1 MRILLSLSFIFLIT
15 SCHEKK
21 SKYVLDEKSEMAQL
35 MLDMHASLDE
45 VQLKIKNGENLGDY
59 PKEFDKVI
67 DAEMTDES
75 MRSES
80 WESFAITLIESE
92 KALYNAVPEEQEQAY
107 KNVVNSCLACHTS
120 VGCSGP
126 IPKIKKLSWKP

>member
-1 MRILLSLSFIFLIT
+1 MRILLVLGFTLFFT
-15 SCHEKK
+15 ACQEKK
-21 SKYVLDEKSEMAQL
+21 SKYVLEEKSEMAQL
-35 MLDMHASLDE
+35 MLDMHANLDE
-45 VQLKIKNGENLGDY
+45 VQMKIKNGEALGSY
-59 PKEFDKVI
+59 PEEFDKVI

-80 WESFAITLIESE
+80 WENFANALIESE
-92 KALYNAVPEEQEQAY
+92 KALYKAAPEAQEQAY

-126 IPKIKKLSWKP
+126 IPKIKKLSWKH

>member
-1 MRILLSLSFIFLIT
+1 MRFLLVLGFTLFFSA
-15 SCHEKK
+15 CQEKK
-21 SKYVLDEKSEMAQL
+21 SKYFLDEKSEMAQL
-35 MLDMHASLDE
+35 MLDMHTQLDE
-45 VQLKIKNGENLGDY
+45 AQIKIKNGETLGSY
-59 PKEFDKVI
+59 PEEFDKII

-75 MRSES
+75 MRTES
-80 WESFAITLIESE
+80 WENFANALIESE
-92 KALYNAVPEEQEQAY
+92 KALYNAAPEEQEQAY

>member
-1 MRILLSLSFIFLIT
+1 MRILLSLSFILLIS
-15 SCHEKK
+15 SCQEKK

-45 VQLKIKNGENLGDY
+45 VQLKIKNGENIGDY
-59 PKEFDKVI
+59 PEEFDKVI

-75 MRSES
+75 MRSDS
-80 WESFAITLIESE
+80 WESFANALIESE
-92 KALYNAVPEEQEQAY
+92 RALYNAAPEEQEQAY
-107 KNVVNSCLACHTS
+107 KNVVNSCLACHTN

>member
-1 MRILLSLSFIFLIT
+1 MRILLSLSFILLIS
-15 SCHEKK
+15 SCQEKK

-35 MLDMHASLDE
+35 MLYMHASLDE

-59 PKEFDKVI
+59 PEEFDKVI

-75 MRSES
+75 MRSGS
-80 WESFAITLIESE
+80 WESFANALIESE
-92 KALYNAVPEEQEQAY
+92 KALYNAAPEEQEQAY

>member
-59 PKEFDKVI
+59 PEEFDKVI
-67 DAEMTDES
+67 DAQMTDES

-80 WESFAITLIESE
+80 WESFANALIESE
-92 KALYNAVPEEQEQAY
+92 KALYNAAPEEQEKAY

>member
-92 KALYNAVPEEQEQAY
+92 KALYNAAPEEQEQAY